1 MLYSYHIEYVDQG
14 YLQNFIGLIM
24 GQFFSWVKS
33 NEKELLIILEN
44 LAKKAVEAS
53 NAVLD
58 LMDDPTNKD
67 KIARISEIETEAD
80 ILTRDIFSELNKTFI
95 TPLDRE
101 DMQRVASKID
111 DIIDFMDGIG
121 ARFASYKITEAPP
134 HTKQMAEELVK
145 ATKEVEF
152 MVAKLGN
159 VKNPK
164 LMIEHCRQTSVIEH
178 VIDDLYR
185 LAISELFESNDAIN
199 IIKLKDI
206 YETMETASDRC
217 VDVADVVEDIVLKY
231 T

>member
-1 MLYSYHIEYVDQG
+1 
-14 YLQNFIGLIM
+14 M

-80 ILTRDIFSELNKTFI
+80 VLTRDIFSELNKTFI

-217 VDVADVVEDIVLKY
+217 VDVADVIEDIVLKY

>member
-1 MLYSYHIEYVDQG
+1 
-14 YLQNFIGLIM
+14 M
-24 GQFFSWVKS
+24 GQWFSWIKS
-33 NEKELLIILEN
+33 NEKELLVILDS

-53 NAVLD
+53 EAVYELLKDPSNAE
-58 LMDDPTNKD
+58 
-67 KIARISEIETEAD
+67 KIKEVSRIETEAD
-80 ILTRDIFSELNKTFI
+80 VLIRDIFTELNRTFI

-121 ARFASYKITEAPP
+121 ARFASYKITTAPP
-134 HTKQMAEELVK
+134 HTLEMAKELVN

-152 MVAKLGN
+152 MVSKLN
-159 VKNPK
+159 NIKNPK
-164 LMIEHCRQTSVIEH
+164 LMIEHCRNTSKIEH
-178 VIDDLYR
+178 AIDDLYR
-185 LAISELFESNDAIN
+185 TAISELFESNDAIN

-217 VDVADVVEDIVLKY
+217 VDVADVIEDIVLKY

>member
-1 MLYSYHIEYVDQG
+1 
-14 YLQNFIGLIM
+14 M
-24 GQFFSWVKS
+24 GQWFSWVKS
-33 NEKELLIILEN
+33 NEKELLVILDG

-53 NAVLD
+53 ESVYEL
-58 LMDDPTNKD
+58 LQDPTNVEKIKD
-67 KIARISEIETEAD
+67 VSRIETEAD
-80 ILTRDIFSELNKTFI
+80 VLTRDIFSELNRTFI

-121 ARFASYKITEAPP
+121 ARFLSYKITTSPP
-134 HTKQMAEELVK
+134 HALEIAEELVK
-145 ATKEVEF
+145 ATKEVEY
-152 MVAKLGN
+152 MVSKLSN

-164 LMIEHCRQTSVIEH
+164 SMIEHCRNTSIIEH
-178 VIDDLYR
+178 KIDDLYR
-185 LAISELFESNDAIN
+185 TAITELFESNDAIH

-217 VDVADVVEDIVLKY
+217 VDVADVIEDIVLKY

>member
-1 MLYSYHIEYVDQG
+1 
-14 YLQNFIGLIM
+14 M
-24 GQFFSWVKS
+24 GQWFSWVKS
-33 NEKELLIILEN
+33 NEKELLVILDG

-53 NAVLD
+53 EAVYELLQDPSNAE
-58 LMDDPTNKD
+58 
-67 KIARISEIETEAD
+67 KIKEVSRIETEAD
-80 ILTRDIFSELNKTFI
+80 VLIRDIFTELNRTFI

-121 ARFASYKITEAPP
+121 ARFASYKITTAPP
-134 HTKQMAEELVK
+134 HTLEMAKELVK

-152 MVAKLGN
+152 MVSKLN
-159 VKNPK
+159 NIKNPK
-164 LMIEHCRQTSVIEH
+164 LMIEHCRNTSKIEH
-178 VIDDLYR
+178 TIDDLYR
-185 LAISELFESNDAIN
+185 TAISELFESNDAIN

-217 VDVADVVEDIVLKY
+217 VDVADVIEDIVLKY

>member
-1 MLYSYHIEYVDQG
+1 
-14 YLQNFIGLIM
+14 M

-33 NEKELLIILEN
+33 NEKELLVILEN

-53 NAVLD
+53 DAVLD

-80 ILTRDIFSELNKTFI
+80 VLTRDIFSELNKTFI